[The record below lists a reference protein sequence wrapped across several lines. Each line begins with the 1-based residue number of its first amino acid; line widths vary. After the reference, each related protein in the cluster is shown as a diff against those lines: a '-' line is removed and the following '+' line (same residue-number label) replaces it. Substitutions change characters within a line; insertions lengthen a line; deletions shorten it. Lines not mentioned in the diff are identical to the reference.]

1 MSAAV
6 SDEAINGLVAAAVGG
21 DRDALQAVMDH
32 VYPKVVVYCRH
43 RVSDDSFPGPEDIAQ
58 EICLAVLRSLD
69 RFVDHGTPFMS
80 YVYGIASHK
89 VKDGYRSMG
98 RDHSQPTDD
107 LPESIHDVAG
117 PEELAIESDGR
128 NKLFRLLDILGERP
142 REIIILRVLEGYT
155 SEETARIIGSTP
167 NAVRVAQ
174 FRAIAKL
181 KKAMAESPEYGEVI
195 AVARK
200 PTGD

>member
-1 MSAAV
+1 M
-6 SDEAINGLVAAAVGG
+6 
-21 DRDALQAVMDH
+21 
-32 VYPKVVVYCRH
+32 
-43 RVSDDSFPGPEDIAQ
+43 
-58 EICLAVLRSLD
+58 
-69 RFVDHGTPFMS
+69 
-80 YVYGIASHK
+80 
-89 VKDGYRSMG
+89 
-98 RDHSQPTDD
+98 
-107 LPESIHDVAG
+107 AG